1 MNIILF
7 GPPGA
12 GKGTQS
18 QKIAK
23 KFNLHQVSTGDLLR
37 NEIKNKSDV
46 GKKIEQIISQGD
58 FVTDDIVNKILK
70 KVIIN
75 PLYRNR
81 IIFDGYP
88 RNITQAENLEIMLN
102 ADNQS
107 INFIL
112 FLKVNRE
119 IIEKRILGRI
129 ICEKCNKTFNEYLTK
144 EEIENH
150 KCGKNYLKKR
160 KDDNLETIISRYDEY
175 VKKTKP
181 VLKYYKKNFNFHEID
196 GNDNINEISNKIGVI
211 LSNLSN

>member
-1 MNIILF
+1 VNIILF

-37 NEIKNKSDV
+37 NEIKNKSNI

-70 KVIIN
+70 TVIIN

-81 IIFDGYP
+81 NIFDGYP
-88 RNITQAENLEIMLN
+88 RNITQAESLEIMLN
-102 ADNQS
+102 SDNQS

-160 KDDNLETIISRYDEY
+160 KDDNLETIINRYDEY

-181 VLKYYKKNFNFHEID
+181 VLDFFSQRSYFHEID
-196 GNDNINEISNKIGVI
+196 GSQKIHEINSKIEQI
-211 LSNLSN
+211 LTV

>member
-18 QKIAK
+18 QNIVK
-23 KFNLHQVSTGDLLR
+23 KFKLHQLSTGDLLR
-37 NEIKNKSDV
+37 NEIKNKTKI

-58 FVTDDIVNKILK
+58 FASDDIVNKLLK
-70 KVIIN
+70 NFITN

-88 RNITQAENLEIMLN
+88 RNITQAENLEVILN
-102 ADNQS
+102 GDNQS

-160 KDDNLETIISRYDEY
+160 KDDNLETIINRYDEY

-181 VLKYYKKNFNFHEID
+181 VLDFFSQRSYFHEID
-196 GNDNINEISNKIGVI
+196 GSQKIHEITSKIEQI
-211 LSNLSN
+211 LTV

>member
-37 NEIKNKSDV
+37 KEIKNKSDV
-46 GKKIEQIISQGD
+46 WKKIEQIISQGD
-58 FVTDDIVNKILK
+58 FVNDDIVNKILK
-70 KVIIN
+70 TVIIN

-81 IIFDGYP
+81 NIFDGYP
-88 RNITQAENLEIMLN
+88 RNTTQAESLEIMLN
-102 ADNQS
+102 SDNQS

-160 KDDNLETIISRYDEY
+160 KDDNLETIINRYDEY

-181 VLKYYKKNFNFHEID
+181 VLDFFSQRSYFHEID
-196 GNDNINEISNKIGVI
+196 GSQKIHEITSKIEQI
-211 LSNLSN
+211 LTV

>member
-18 QKIAK
+18 QNIIK
-23 KFNLHQVSTGDLLR
+23 KFKLHQLSTGDLLR
-37 NEIKNKSDV
+37 NEIKNNTDI

-58 FVTDDIVNKILK
+58 FVSDDIVNKLLK
-70 KVIIN
+70 NFITN

-88 RNITQAENLEIMLN
+88 RNITQAENLEVILN
-102 ADNQS
+102 GDNQS

-119 IIEKRILGRI
+119 IVEKRILGRI
-129 ICEKCNKTFNEYLTK
+129 TCEKCNKTFNEFFDKK
-144 EEIENH
+144 EEIQNH
-150 KCGKNYLKKR
+150 ACEKKYLKRR
-160 KDDNLETIISRYDEY
+160 KDDNRETIITRYDEY
-175 VKKTKP
+175 IKKTKP
-181 VLKYYKKNFNFHEID
+181 VLDFYSSRNYFHEID
-196 GNDNINEISNKIGVI
+196 GSLKIDEIRAKIEDI
-211 LSNLSN
+211 LEV

>member
-37 NEIKNKSDV
+37 NEIKNKSDI
-46 GKKIEQIISQGD
+46 GKEIEQTISQGD

-70 KVIIN
+70 TVIIN

-81 IIFDGYP
+81 NIFDGYP
-88 RNITQAENLEIMLN
+88 RNIAQAESLEIMLN
-102 ADNQS
+102 SDNQS

-112 FLKVNRE
+112 FLKVNRK

-160 KDDNLETIISRYDEY
+160 KDDNQEAVIIRYDEY
-175 VKKTKP
+175 MKKTKP
-181 VLKYYKKNFNFHEID
+181 VLDFYSSKSNFHEID
-196 GNDNINEISNKIGVI
+196 GSHKIEVITGKIEHIINV
-211 LSNLSN
+211 

>member
-18 QKIAK
+18 QNIIK
-23 KFNLHQVSTGDLLR
+23 KFKLHQLSTGDLLR
-37 NEIKNKSDV
+37 NEIKNNTDI

-58 FVTDDIVNKILK
+58 FASDDIVNKLLK
-70 KVIIN
+70 NFITN

-88 RNITQAENLEIMLN
+88 RNITQAENLEVMLN
-102 ADNQS
+102 GDNQS

-119 IIEKRILGRI
+119 IVEKRILGRI
-129 ICEKCNKTFNEYLTK
+129 TCEKCNKTFNEFFNKK
-144 EEIENH
+144 EDIQNH
-150 KCGKNYLKKR
+150 TCEKKYLKRR
-160 KDDNLETIISRYDEY
+160 KDDNRETIITRYDEY
-175 VKKTKP
+175 IKKTKP
-181 VLKYYKKNFNFHEID
+181 VLDFYSSRNYFHEVDGSLKID
-196 GNDNINEISNKIGVI
+196 EIRAKIEDI
-211 LSNLSN
+211 LEV

>member
-7 GPPGA
+7 GSPGA

-18 QKIAK
+18 QNIVK
-23 KFNLHQVSTGDLLR
+23 KFKLHQLSTGDLLR
-37 NEIKNKSDV
+37 NEIKNKTKI
-46 GKKIEQIISQGD
+46 GNKIEQIISQGD

-70 KVIIN
+70 TVITN

-81 IIFDGYP
+81 NIFDGYP
-88 RNITQAENLEIMLN
+88 RNIAQAESLEIMLN
-102 ADNQS
+102 SDNQS

-119 IIEKRILGRI
+119 IIEKRILERI

-160 KDDNLETIISRYDEY
+160 KDDNLETIINRYDEY

-181 VLKYYKKNFNFHEID
+181 VLDFFSQRSYFHEID
-196 GNDNINEISNKIGVI
+196 GSQKIHEINSKIEQI
-211 LSNLSN
+211 LTV